1 MKNPKRNIV
10 LELLATIVLVAVLV
24 VAGKSTSHS
33 AQPAKDWTYYQK
45 PQPVRCTCYIE
56 HGITASGIQTRNGII
71 AGRKEWLGMAAVLY
85 EVKEDGTLGDF
96 IGYYEF
102 CDTGAGIDT
111 DNDGIGDTIETGN
124 SVDVWR
130 PNMESARA
138 WIKEHGDYVY
148 MQIVPAVGQNGEKS
162 E

>member
-1 MKNPKRNIV
+1 MKHSKRNIV
-10 LELLATIVLVAVLV
+10 IELIATVAIIVVIAFAVN
-24 VAGKSTSHS
+24 SSSYS
-33 AQPAKDWTYYQK
+33 AQPIRDWTYYQM

-56 HGITASGIQTRNGII
+56 HGTTASGIQTRDGII

-111 DNDGIGDTIETGN
+111 DDDGIGDTIESGN

-130 PNMESARA
+130 TNMESARS

-148 MQIVPAVGQNGEKS
+148 MQIVPAVG
-162 E
+162 

>member
-1 MKNPKRNIV
+1 M
-10 LELLATIVLVAVLV
+10 LELIATVVLIAVIVV
-24 VAGKSTSHS
+24 VSNRTSYS
-33 AQPAKDWTYYQK
+33 AQPIRDWTYYK
-45 PQPVRCTCYIE
+45 TPQPVRCTCYIE

-111 DNDGIGDTIETGN
+111 DSDGIGDTTATGN
-124 SVDVWR
+124 SVDVWQH
-130 PNMESARA
+130 NMGSARA
-138 WIKEHGDYVY
+138 WVKEHGDYVY
-148 MQIVPAVGQNGEKS
+148 MQIVPAVG
-162 E
+162 

>member
-1 MKNPKRNIV
+1 M
-10 LELLATIVLVAVLV
+10 LELIATLVLIAVMAVA
-24 VAGKSTSHS
+24 SNSNSYS
-33 AQPAKDWTYYQK
+33 AQPIRDWTYYQT

-85 EVKEDGTLGDF
+85 EIKEDGTLGDF

-111 DNDGIGDTIETGN
+111 DGDGNGDTIESGN
-124 SVDVWR
+124 SVDVWQ

-148 MQIVPAVGQNGEKS
+148 MQIVPAVG
-162 E
+162 

>member
-1 MKNPKRNIV
+1 MKNSKRNITI
-10 LELLATIVLVAVLV
+10 ELIATVVIIVVMAFV
-24 VAGKSTSHS
+24 VNSNSYS
-33 AQPAKDWTYYQK
+33 AQPIRDWTYYQM

-111 DNDGIGDTIETGN
+111 DGDGKGDTIKTGN
-124 SVDVWR
+124 SVDVWQ
-130 PNMESARA
+130 PSMESARA
-138 WIKEHGDYVY
+138 WVKEHGDYVY
-148 MQIVPAVGQNGEKS
+148 MQIVPAVG
-162 E
+162 

>member
-1 MKNPKRNIV
+1 M
-10 LELLATIVLVAVLV
+10 LELIATLALIAVMV
-24 VAGKSTSHS
+24 VASNSNSYS
-33 AQPAKDWTYYQK
+33 AQPTKDWTYYQM

-85 EVKEDGTLGDF
+85 EIKEDGTLGDF

-111 DNDGIGDTIETGN
+111 DGDGNGDTIESGN
-124 SVDVWR
+124 SVDVWQ
-130 PNMESARA
+130 PNMGSAIA
-138 WIKEHGDYVY
+138 WVKEHGDYVY
-148 MQIVPAVGQNGEKS
+148 MQIVPAVG
-162 E
+162 

>member
-1 MKNPKRNIV
+1 MKNSKRNIM
-10 LELLATIVLVAVLV
+10 LELIAALVIIVVMAVA
-24 VAGKSTSHS
+24 SNSNSYS
-33 AQPAKDWTYYQK
+33 AQPIRDWTYYQM

-56 HGITASGIQTRNGII
+56 HGITASERKTREGII

-111 DNDGIGDTIETGN
+111 DGDGKGDTIKTGN
-124 SVDVWR
+124 SVDVWQ

-148 MQIVPAVGQNGEKS
+148 MQIVPAVG
-162 E
+162 

>member
-1 MKNPKRNIV
+1 MKNSKRNIM
-10 LELLATIVLVAVLV
+10 LELIATLVIIAVMV
-24 VAGKSTSHS
+24 VASNSDSYS

-111 DNDGIGDTIETGN
+111 DNDGIGDTIESGN
-124 SVDVWR
+124 SVDVWQ
-130 PNMESARA
+130 PSMESARA
-138 WIKEHGDYVY
+138 WVKVHGDYVY
-148 MQIVPAVGQNGEKS
+148 MQIVPAVG
-162 E
+162 

>member
-1 MKNPKRNIV
+1 MKNSKRNIM
-10 LELLATIVLVAVLV
+10 LELIATLVLIAVMAVA
-24 VAGKSTSHS
+24 SNSNSYS
-33 AQPAKDWTYYQK
+33 AQPAKDWTYYQN

-111 DNDGIGDTIETGN
+111 DDDGIGDTIESGN
-124 SVDVWR
+124 SVDVWQ

-148 MQIVPAVGQNGEKS
+148 MQIVPAVG
-162 E
+162 

>member
-1 MKNPKRNIV
+1 MLK
-10 LELLATIVLVAVLV
+10 LLATIVLVAVLV
-24 VAGKSTSHS
+24 VIVNSISHS
-33 AQPAKDWTYYQK
+33 AQPIRDWTYYRM
-45 PQPVRCTCYIE
+45 PQPVRCTCYIDR
-56 HGITASGIQTRNGII
+56 GTTASGRQTREGII
-71 AGRKEWLGMAAVLY
+71 AGRKEWIGMAAVLY
-85 EVKEDGTLGDF
+85 EIKEDGTLGDF

-111 DNDGIGDTIETGN
+111 DDDGIGDTIESGN

-130 PNMESARA
+130 PNMESARS
-138 WIKEHGDYVY
+138 WVKEHGDYVY

>member
-1 MKNPKRNIV
+1 M
-10 LELLATIVLVAVLV
+10 LELIATLVIIAVMV
-24 VAGKSTSHS
+24 VASNSDSYS

-111 DNDGIGDTIETGN
+111 DNDGIGDTIESGN
-124 SVDVWR
+124 SVDVWQ
-130 PNMESARA
+130 PSMESARA
-138 WIKEHGDYVY
+138 WVKEHGDYVY
-148 MQIVPAVGQNGEKS
+148 MQIVPAVG
-162 E
+162 

>member
-1 MKNPKRNIV
+1 MKNSKRNIM
-10 LELLATIVLVAVLV
+10 LELIATLVLIAVMAVA
-24 VAGKSTSHS
+24 SNSNSYS
-33 AQPAKDWTYYQK
+33 AQPIRDWTYYQN

-85 EVKEDGTLGDF
+85 EIKEDGTLGDF

-111 DNDGIGDTIETGN
+111 DGDGNGDTIESGN
-124 SVDVWR
+124 SVDVWQ
-130 PNMESARA
+130 PNMESAIA
-138 WIKEHGDYVY
+138 WTKEHGDYVY
-148 MQIVPAVGQNGEKS
+148 MQIVPAVG
-162 E
+162 

>member
-1 MKNPKRNIV
+1 MKNSKRNIM
-10 LELLATIVLVAVLV
+10 LELIATLALIAVMVVAV
-24 VAGKSTSHS
+24 STNSYS
-33 AQPAKDWTYYQK
+33 AQPIRDWAYYK
-45 PQPVRCTCYIE
+45 MPQPVRCTCYIE

-85 EVKEDGTLGDF
+85 EIKEDGTLGDF

-124 SVDVWR
+124 SVDVWQ
-130 PNMESARA
+130 PNMGSARA

-148 MQIVPAVGQNGEKS
+148 MQIVPAVG
-162 E
+162 

>member
-1 MKNPKRNIV
+1 MKNSKRNIM
-10 LELLATIVLVAVLV
+10 LELIATLVLIAGMV
-24 VAGKSTSHS
+24 VASNSSSYS
-33 AQPAKDWTYYQK
+33 AQPKKDWTYYK
-45 PQPVRCTCYIE
+45 MPQPIRCTCYIE
-56 HGITASGIQTRNGII
+56 HGITASGIQTRNGVI

-111 DNDGIGDTIETGN
+111 DGDGKGDTIKTGN

-130 PNMESARA
+130 PSMGSARA
-138 WIKEHGDYVY
+138 WVKEHGDHVY
-148 MQIVPAVGQNGEKS
+148 MQIVPAVG
-162 E
+162 

>member
-1 MKNPKRNIV
+1 MKNSKRNIM
-10 LELLATIVLVAVLV
+10 LELIATLVLIAVMAVA
-24 VAGKSTSHS
+24 SNSNSYS
-33 AQPAKDWTYYQK
+33 AQPIRGWTYYK
-45 PQPVRCTCYIE
+45 TPQPVRCTCYIE

-111 DNDGIGDTIETGN
+111 DGDGNGDTIRTGN
-124 SVDVWR
+124 SVDVWQ
-130 PNMESARA
+130 PNMESAIA

-148 MQIVPAVGQNGEKS
+148 MQIVPAVG
-162 E
+162 

>member
-1 MKNPKRNIV
+1 MKKSKRNIM
-10 LELLATIVLVAVLV
+10 LELIATLALIAVMVAAV
-24 VAGKSTSHS
+24 STNSYS
-33 AQPAKDWTYYQK
+33 AQPTRDWTYYK
-45 PQPVRCTCYIE
+45 MPQPVRCTCYIE
-56 HGITASGIQTRNGII
+56 HGITASERKTREGII

-111 DNDGIGDTIETGN
+111 DGDGNGDTIRTGN
-124 SVDVWR
+124 SVDVWQ

-138 WIKEHGDYVY
+138 WVKEHGDYVY
-148 MQIVPAVGQNGEKS
+148 MQIVPAVG
-162 E
+162 

>member
-1 MKNPKRNIV
+1 MKNSKRNIM
-10 LELLATIVLVAVLV
+10 LELIATLVIIAVMV
-24 VAGKSTSHS
+24 VASNSDSYS

-111 DNDGIGDTIETGN
+111 DNDGIGDTIESGN
-124 SVDVWR
+124 SVDVWQ
-130 PNMESARA
+130 PSMESARA
-138 WIKEHGDYVY
+138 WVKEHGDYVY
-148 MQIVPAVGQNGEKS
+148 MQIVPAVG
-162 E
+162 

>member
-1 MKNPKRNIV
+1 MKNPKRNTI
-10 LELLATIVLVAVLV
+10 LELLVTIVLVAVLV

-33 AQPAKDWTYYQK
+33 AQPIRDWTYYK
-45 PQPVRCTCYIE
+45 MPQPIRCTCYIDR
-56 HGITASGIQTRNGII
+56 GTTASGVQTREGII
-71 AGRKEWLGMAAVLY
+71 AGRKEWLGMVAVLY

-111 DNDGIGDTIETGN
+111 DGDGNGDTIRTGN
-124 SVDVWR
+124 SVDVWQ
-130 PNMESARA
+130 PSMTNAKA

-148 MQIVPAVGQNGEKS
+148 MQIVDGKG
-162 E
+162 

>member
-1 MKNPKRNIV
+1 MKNLKRNIV
-10 LELLATIVLVAVLV
+10 LELITTAILIAVIAV
-24 VAGKSTSHS
+24 VVNSNSYS
-33 AQPAKDWTYYQK
+33 AQPIRDWTYYK
-45 PQPVRCTCYIE
+45 VPQPVRCTCYIE

-111 DNDGIGDTIETGN
+111 DGDGNGDTIRTGN
-124 SVDVWR
+124 SVDVWQ
-130 PNMESARA
+130 PNMESAIA

-148 MQIVPAVGQNGEKS
+148 MQIVPAVG
-162 E
+162 

>member
-1 MKNPKRNIV
+1 MKNSKRNIM
-10 LELLATIVLVAVLV
+10 LELIATLVIIAVMV
-24 VAGKSTSHS
+24 VASNSDSYS
-33 AQPAKDWTYYQK
+33 AQPIRDWTYYQT

-85 EVKEDGTLGDF
+85 EIKEDGTLGDF

-111 DNDGIGDTIETGN
+111 DNDGIGDTIESGN
-124 SVDVWR
+124 SVDVWQ
-130 PNMESARA
+130 PNMKSAIA
-138 WIKEHGDYVY
+138 WTKEHGDYVY
-148 MQIVPAVGQNGEKS
+148 MQIVPAVG
-162 E
+162 

>member
-1 MKNPKRNIV
+1 MKNSKRNITI
-10 LELLATIVLVAVLV
+10 ELIATVVIIVVMAFV
-24 VAGKSTSHS
+24 VNSNSYS
-33 AQPAKDWTYYQK
+33 AQPIRDWTYYQM

-56 HGITASGIQTRNGII
+56 HGITASERKTREGII

-111 DNDGIGDTIETGN
+111 DGDGKGDTIKTGN
-124 SVDVWR
+124 SVDVWQ
-130 PNMESARA
+130 PSMESARA
-138 WIKEHGDYVY
+138 WVKEHGDYVY
-148 MQIVPAVGQNGEKS
+148 MQIVPAVG
-162 E
+162 

>member
-1 MKNPKRNIV
+1 MKNSKRNIM
-10 LELLATIVLVAVLV
+10 LELIATLVLIAVMAVA
-24 VAGKSTSHS
+24 SNSNSYS
-33 AQPAKDWTYYQK
+33 AQPIRDWTYYK
-45 PQPVRCTCYIE
+45 MPQPVRCTCYIE
-56 HGITASGIQTRNGII
+56 HGITASGSQTRNGII

-85 EVKEDGTLGDF
+85 EIKEDGTLGDF

-111 DNDGIGDTIETGN
+111 DGDGNGDTIRTGN
-124 SVDVWR
+124 SVDVWQ

-148 MQIVPAVGQNGEKS
+148 MQIVPAVG
-162 E
+162 

>member
-1 MKNPKRNIV
+1 MKNSKRNII

-33 AQPAKDWTYYQK
+33 AQPIRDWTYYK
-45 PQPVRCTCYIE
+45 MPQPVRCTCYIDR
-56 HGITASGIQTRNGII
+56 GTTASGIQTREGII
-71 AGRKEWLGMAAVLY
+71 AGRKEWIGMMAVLY

-111 DNDGIGDTIETGN
+111 DGDGNGDTIRTGN
-124 SVDVWR
+124 SVDVWQ
-130 PNMESARA
+130 PSMTNAKA

-148 MQIVPAVGQNGEKS
+148 MQIVDGKG
-162 E
+162 

>member
-1 MKNPKRNIV
+1 MKHSKRNIAI
-10 LELLATIVLVAVLV
+10 ELIATVAIIVVMAFAVN
-24 VAGKSTSHS
+24 SNSYS
-33 AQPAKDWTYYQK
+33 AQPIRDWTYYQN

-85 EVKEDGTLGDF
+85 EIKEDGTLGDF

-111 DNDGIGDTIETGN
+111 DNDGIGDTIRTGN
-124 SVDVWR
+124 SVDVWQ

-148 MQIVPAVGQNGEKS
+148 MQIVPAVG
-162 E
+162 